1 MTTLS
6 TPVTSPD
13 AAAGHGHPGHPAL
26 TASFPSESSEAGAP
40 GPRASEARASDANG
54 VEAIST
60 HANGADR
67 AQRQVLGPRLRRL
80 HARIGAA
87 HRQAEGMAFSR
98 ALLAGQVEP
107 LQLVALL
114 RALAPGYGLIEQEGP
129 ALAAALGAQAF
140 PWSDLARSPALER
153 DAAQFAAIEASPPS
167 AAAAVW
173 LEQLRSL
180 ARQAPHRFM
189 AHVYVRYGGDLS
201 GGQQLAEQ
209 ANAILASRG
218 LPPVSFWAFERPVRE
233 LKDGLHAA
241 FEQLELS
248 EAEEAELLEEAEI
261 AFRATQSLL
270 AELAELVPGTATGS
284 ATATAAASAITPDPA
299 PATA

>member
-13 AAAGHGHPGHPAL
+13 VAAGHGHPGHLAVA
-26 TASFPSESSEAGAP
+26 ASVPSESSEAGAP
-40 GPRASEARASDANG
+40 GPRASDARASGANS

-60 HANGADR
+60 HADGSDR

-140 PWSDLARSPALER
+140 PWSDLARRHALER
-153 DAAQFAAIEASPPS
+153 DAAQFAAIEAGPPS

-180 ARQAPHRFM
+180 ARQAPHRFL

-270 AELAELVPGTATGS
+270 AELAALVSG
-284 ATATAAASAITPDPA
+284 TATAAASAITP
-299 PATA
+299 ATA

>member
-6 TPVTSPD
+6 TPVISPD
-13 AAAGHGHPGHPAL
+13 AAAGHGHPGHLAVA
-26 TASFPSESSEAGAP
+26 ASVPSESSEAGAP

-60 HANGADR
+60 HADGADR

-98 ALLAGQVEP
+98 ALLEGQVEP
-107 LQLVALL
+107 LQLVALV
-114 RALAPGYGLIEQEGP
+114 RALAPGYGLMEQEGP

-153 DAAQFAAIEASPPS
+153 DADQFAAIPAGGPS

-180 ARQAPHRFM
+180 ARQAPHRFL

-233 LKDGLHAA
+233 LKDELHAA
-241 FEQLELS
+241 FEQLDLS

-261 AFRATQSLL
+261 AFRATQRLL
-270 AELAELVPGTATGS
+270 AELAELAPGTATGAGNATPNAPTS
-284 ATATAAASAITPDPA
+284 AA
-299 PATA
+299 PAAPVIA

>member
-6 TPVTSPD
+6 TPVTAPD
-13 AAAGHGHPGHPAL
+13 AAAGPGHPGHLAV
-26 TASFPSESSEAGAP
+26 AARVPSESREAGAP
-40 GPRASEARASDANG
+40 GPRASEARASEANG

-60 HANGADR
+60 HANRADR

-173 LEQLRSL
+173 LDQLRSL
-180 ARQAPHRFM
+180 ARQAPHRFL

-241 FEQLELS
+241 FEQLDLS

-261 AFRATQSLL
+261 AFRATQRLL

>member
-13 AAAGHGHPGHPAL
+13 AAAGHGHPGHLAVA
-26 TASFPSESSEAGAP
+26 ASVPSESSEAGAP
-40 GPRASEARASDANG
+40 GPRASEARASDANS

-129 ALAAALGAQAF
+129 DLAAALGAQAF

-167 AAAAVW
+167 AAAAIW

-180 ARQAPHRFM
+180 ARQAPHRFL

-201 GGQQLAEQ
+201 GGQQLADQ
-209 ANAILASRG
+209 ANALLASRG

-270 AELAELVPGTATGS
+270 AELAALVPGTATGS
-284 ATATAAASAITPDPA
+284 ATANAAASAITPA

>member
-1 MTTLS
+1 MTTPS

-13 AAAGHGHPGHPAL
+13 PAAGPGHPGHLAVA
-26 TASFPSESSEAGAP
+26 ASVPSESSEAGAP
-40 GPRASEARASDANG
+40 GPRASEARASEATG

-60 HANGADR
+60 HANGTDQ

-80 HARIGAA
+80 HACIGAA

-140 PWSDLARSPALER
+140 PWSDLARRHALER
-153 DAAQFAAIEASPPS
+153 DGAQFAAIEAGPPS

-180 ARQAPHRFM
+180 ARQAPHRFL

-209 ANAILASRG
+209 ANAILLGRG
-218 LPPVSFWAFERPVRE
+218 LPPVGFWAFERPVGE
-233 LKDGLHAA
+233 LKDRLHAA
-241 FEQLELS
+241 FEQLDLSDSEENELV
-248 EAEEAELLEEAEI
+248 EEAEI

-284 ATATAAASAITPDPA
+284 ATANAAASANPPA

>member
-6 TPVTSPD
+6 TSVTSPD
-13 AAAGHGHPGHPAL
+13 AAAGHGHPGHLAVA
-26 TASFPSESSEAGAP
+26 ASVPSESSEAGAP
-40 GPRASEARASDANG
+40 GPRASEARASDANS

-180 ARQAPHRFM
+180 ARQAPHRFL

-270 AELAELVPGTATGS
+270 AELAELAPGTATGS
-284 ATATAAASAITPDPA
+284 ANANPAASATPPA

>member
-6 TPVTSPD
+6 TPVTAPD
-13 AAAGHGHPGHPAL
+13 AVAGPGHPGHLAV
-26 TASFPSESSEAGAP
+26 AARVPSESSEAGAP

-54 VEAIST
+54 VAAIST

-140 PWSDLARSPALER
+140 PWSDLARSPALQR

-173 LEQLRSL
+173 FEQLRSL
-180 ARQAPHRFM
+180 ARQAPHRFL

-241 FEQLELS
+241 FEQLDLS

-261 AFRATQSLL
+261 AFHATQSLL
-270 AELAELVPGTATGS
+270 AELAELAPGTASTHG
-284 ATATAAASAITPDPA
+284 DG
-299 PATA
+299 PATPEAPNPV

>member
-13 AAAGHGHPGHPAL
+13 APAGQGHPGPA
-26 TASFPSESSEAGAP
+26 ASESA
-40 GPRASEARASDANG
+40 ANG
-54 VEAIST
+54 SAVNGSAVNGFVVNGSVVNGGEAIST
-60 HANGADR
+60 HAGGADQ

-129 ALAAALGAQAF
+129 ELAAALGAQAF
-140 PWSDLARSPALER
+140 PWSDLARSLALER
-153 DAAQFAAIEASPPS
+153 DAAQFAAIPAGVPS

-180 ARQAPHRFM
+180 ARQAPHRFL

-218 LPPVSFWAFERPVRE
+218 LPPVSFWTFERPVRE
-233 LKDGLHAA
+233 LKDELHAA
-241 FEQLELS
+241 FEQLDLS
-248 EAEEAELLEEAEI
+248 ASEEEELLEEAEI
-261 AFRATQSLL
+261 AFRATQRLL
-270 AELAELVPGTATGS
+270 AELAELVP
-284 ATATAAASAITPDPA
+284 ATATATTSA
-299 PATA
+299 

>member
-6 TPVTSPD
+6 TPVTAPD
-13 AAAGHGHPGHPAL
+13 AAAGHGHPGHPAVA
-26 TASFPSESSEAGAP
+26 ASVQSESSEAGAP
-40 GPRASEARASDANG
+40 GPRASHANG
-54 VEAIST
+54 FEVIST

-180 ARQAPHRFM
+180 ARQAPHRFL

-270 AELAELVPGTATGS
+270 AELAELVPGTAT
-284 ATATAAASAITPDPA
+284 AAASAITPDPA

>member
-13 AAAGHGHPGHPAL
+13 AAAGHGHPGHLAVA
-26 TASFPSESSEAGAP
+26 ASVPSESSEAGAP
-40 GPRASEARASDANG
+40 GPRASEARASDANS

-60 HANGADR
+60 HADGSDR

-180 ARQAPHRFM
+180 ARQAPHRFL

-201 GGQQLAEQ
+201 GGQQLADQ

-218 LPPVSFWAFERPVRE
+218 LAPVSFWAFERPVRE

-270 AELAELVPGTATGS
+270 AELAALVPGTATGS
-284 ATATAAASAITPDPA
+284 ATANAAASAITPDPA
-299 PATA
+299 PATT